1 MNKKNSTLVL
11 VLFLLGIFMGAID
24 SGIVSPARELIQK
37 SFGVERSIGT
47 WMITLYTLIYAVA
60 MPIVSKLADRYGY
73 KIIYVSGIAV
83 FGIGSLLC
91 GLANFYGNFTF
102 FLVARGIQAVGAGG
116 IIPIAN
122 AYIGQSFPEEKRG
135 TALGLVGAIYGVAN
149 ILGPTIGSAI
159 LNIFGNDQWGFIF
172 FINVPISLFII
183 LLSRVME
190 NTKADNKKAMDIAG
204 SIVIAGVIGTLM
216 YALTNINFFNLGES
230 IKSTSVYPYL
240 IAFAILLPIL
250 IFIERRTEDPVLN
263 LKYFK
268 SKQILTILILAFIVG
283 IGMMGMVFVPQ
294 FAENTLKIK
303 AGNGG
308 YLVTLLAVFSGIS
321 APLSGKLIDKKGAR
335 FVLILGFSFNII
347 GTLFLGIVAA
357 KSLSFISILI
367 GLALMGFGV
376 GFTLGAPLNYLI
388 LQAVPEREGATA
400 LATMSL
406 IRSIGVT
413 ISPSI
418 MIGFIV
424 NAASNLQGNLMKVLG
439 NMMPKSGSMAAS
451 ANAGGQNAKLFQG
464 LQNADVTTIV
474 DSLKNVLKQV
484 VPPQAQSQIVNGIEA
499 MRAQIESVFQLT
511 LNEGYAQMFIAA
523 AVIAFLGLIT
533 TFLLSKNAIKNVTQ
547 KETI

>member
-102 FLVARGIQAVGAGG
+102 FLVARGIQAMGAGG

-159 LNIFGNDQWGFIF
+159 LSIFGNDQWGFIF

-190 NTKADNKKAMDIAG
+190 NTKADNKKPMDIAG

-240 IAFAILLPIL
+240 IAFTILLPIL
-250 IFIERRTEDPVLN
+250 IFIESRTEDPVLN

-268 SKQILTILILAFIVG
+268 SRQILTILILAFIVG

-439 NMMPKSGSMAAS
+439 NMMPKGGSMAAS
-451 ANAGGQNAKLFQG
+451 ANAGEQNAKLFQG

-499 MRAQIESVFQLT
+499 MRAQIESVFQIT

-547 KETI
+547 KEII

>member
-102 FLVARGIQAVGAGG
+102 FLVARGIQAMGAGG

-149 ILGPTIGSAI
+149 ILGPTLGSAI
-159 LNIFGNDQWGFIF
+159 LSIFGNDQWGFIF

-190 NTKADNKKAMDIAG
+190 NTKADNKKPMDIAG

-250 IFIERRTEDPVLN
+250 IFIESRTEDPVLN

-268 SKQILTILILAFIVG
+268 SRQILTILILAFIVG

-439 NMMPKSGSMAAS
+439 NMMPKGGSMAAS
-451 ANAGGQNAKLFQG
+451 ANAGEQNAKLFQG

-499 MRAQIESVFQLT
+499 MRAQIESVFQIT

-547 KETI
+547 KEII

>member
-190 NTKADNKKAMDIAG
+190 NTKADNKKTMDIAG

-294 FAENTLKIK
+294 FAENALKIK

-533 TFLLSKNAIKNVTQ
+533 TFLLSKNAIKNVTH

>member
-149 ILGPTIGSAI
+149 ILGPTLGSAI
-159 LNIFGNDQWGFIF
+159 LSIFGNDQWGFIF

-190 NTKADNKKAMDIAG
+190 NTKADNKKPMDIAG

-250 IFIERRTEDPVLN
+250 IFIESRTEDPVLN

-268 SKQILTILILAFIVG
+268 SRQILTILILAFIVG

-439 NMMPKSGSMAAS
+439 NMMPKGGSMASS

-484 VPPQAQSQIVNGIEA
+484 VPPQAQAQIVNGIEA